1 MAFLPNYMGT
11 TDAEQVTWLEVFFAA
26 LDAAPATYQVDA
38 AELVTLGAL
47 VSATTASF
55 AIGGTTGR
63 FANNVATYTPVTA
76 AAFAVDIAASK
87 GLAAAMAMLIRQN
100 PGITDPEKIA
110 AGVRPVNANRI
121 PVPTP
126 VTLPLLSILFAAPGT
141 HTLEFA
147 DSATPALKAK
157 PFGSIGMLLFVH
169 VAAAAVMDPL
179 LASYLLTAPKNPVFA
194 SFAIGDNG
202 MIATYFARWITKK
215 GLMGP
220 FSAPVAMTIAF

>member
-11 TDAEQVTWLEVFFAA
+11 TDAQQIVWLRVFSDA
-26 LDAAPATYQVDA
+26 LNAAPATYQLDTVEA
-38 AELVTLGAL
+38 VAINALVTVAE
-47 VSATTASF
+47 AAF

-63 FANNVATYTPVTA
+63 FANDVATYTPVTA
-76 AAFAVDIAASK
+76 AAFAVDIAAAK
-87 GLAAAMAMLIRQN
+87 AMAAAMAMLIRQN

-121 PVPTP
+121 PIPTP

-157 PFGSIGMLLFVH
+157 PFGSVGMLLFVH